1 MFILKPIFLATQCLI
16 PEREIMQHGS
26 IFTSMNP
33 VYHTYCIFLYFNEFI
48 LGGEEVGHL
57 FIVDLHVTASYQ
69 ILPVRDLKNKCLSY
83 S

>member
-1 MFILKPIFLATQCLI
+1 
-16 PEREIMQHGS
+16 
-26 IFTSMNP
+26 MNP

-57 FIVDLHVTASYQ
+57 FIVDLHVTAPYQ